1 MAEPAWEVPETLLR
15 PDSAG
20 TFAAECRAAPDWL
33 LYFLLNVGDGDTQLL
48 LLPERD
54 GRRRAVVVDV
64 ATTRKLGRLLESL
77 SAAELLPPLAD
88 ATRLFPLVVGT
99 HPHADHIGG
108 MPEFLRRFGG
118 QVDEYWEPGYRHPS
132 AAFVETMV
140 ALEDADIVHTQPT
153 SGTTRTID
161 GVRLTVLTPGIGL
174 RNRFDTYGVEIN
186 DSSISLKVEY
196 PATRVVEE
204 PDPTDDGSR
213 NRLLVRSPD
222 PWALVL
228 GADAQTT
235 AWAQAAV
242 DFPELHPRSGGAAFS
257 SRAGDERDL
266 MRAHVLKVSHHAS
279 KHGINL
285 ELVER
290 MAPLLALISSVGGGG
305 KYGFPHTL
313 ATEALREA
321 AQPTTSRGTARKPDH
336 VLGIHYTA
344 GLEHHEGG
352 AATPLGS
359 VALMVPPRRGVALR
373 LWRFCDRSQD
383 AMDLALG
390 REMTRLWGP

>member
-1 MAEPAWEVPETLLR
+1 MAEPAWELPDTLLR

-20 TFAAECRAAPDWL
+20 TFPAECRAAPDAL

-48 LLPERD
+48 LLPERA

-64 ATTRKLGRLLESL
+64 ATTGKLGRLLESL
-77 SAAELLPPLAD
+77 AAAGLLPPLAD
-88 ATRLFPLVVGT
+88 AARLFPLVVGT

-140 ALEDADIVHTQPT
+140 ALEDADILHTQPT

-186 DSSISLKVEY
+186 DSSISLKLEH
-196 PATRVVEE
+196 PAARVVEQ
-204 PDPTDDGSR
+204 PDPADDGSR
-213 NRLLVRSPD
+213 NRLLVRSAD

-242 DFPELHPRSGGAAFS
+242 DFPQFHPRSGAGAFAPA
-257 SRAGDERDL
+257 AGGTDDL

-290 MAPLLALISSVGGGG
+290 MAPQLALISSVGGGG
-305 KYGFPHTL
+305 KYGFPHAL

-321 AQPTTSRGTARKPDH
+321 AQPTASRGTVRKPDH
-336 VLGIHYTA
+336 ELGIHYTA
-344 GLEHHEGG
+344 GLEHHDGG

-359 VALMVPPRRGVALR
+359 VALMVPAQRGARLR
-373 LWRFCDRSQD
+373 LWRFGDRSSD
-383 AMDLALG
+383 AVDLARG
-390 REMTRLWGP
+390 REMTRLRVP

>member
-1 MAEPAWEVPETLLR
+1 MAEPAWELPESLLR
-15 PDSAG
+15 PESAG
-20 TFAAECRAAPDWL
+20 TFAAQCRAVPDSL
-33 LYFLLNVGDGDTQLL
+33 LYFLVNVGDGDTQLL
-48 LLPERD
+48 LLPERG
-54 GRRRAVVVDV
+54 GRRRAIVVDV
-64 ATTRKLGRLLESL
+64 ATTRKLGALLESL
-77 SAAELLPPLAD
+77 ATAELLPPLAAAD
-88 ATRLFPLVVGT
+88 RLFALVVGT

-132 AAFVETMV
+132 GAFVETMV
-140 ALEDADIVHTQPT
+140 ALEDAGILHTQPT

-186 DSSISLKVEY
+186 DSSISLKLEY
-196 PATRVVEE
+196 PATRVVER
-204 PDPTDDGSR
+204 PDAADPANL
-213 NRLLVRSPD
+213 NRLPVQSAD

-242 DFPELHPRSGGAAFS
+242 DFPQLHPRADGGAFS
-257 SRAGDERDL
+257 EAADAHDL

-290 MAPLLALISSVGGGG
+290 MAPLVALISSVGGGG
-305 KYGFPHTL
+305 KYGFPHAL

-321 AQPTTSRGTARKPDH
+321 AQPTTSRGTARLPDYQ
-336 VLGIHYTA
+336 LGIHYTA
-344 GLEHHEGG
+344 GLEKHEVGEPS
-352 AATPLGS
+352 PLGS
-359 VALMVPPRRGVALR
+359 VALMVPPRRGAPLR
-373 LWRFCDRSQD
+373 LWRFCDRPQD
-383 AMDLALG
+383 VVDLARG
-390 REMTRLWGP
+390 REMTRLRGP

>member
-1 MAEPAWEVPETLLR
+1 MAEPAWELPETLLR
-15 PDSAG
+15 ADSAG
-20 TFAAECRAAPDWL
+20 TFAEECRAAPDSL

-48 LLPERD
+48 LLPERA

-77 SAAELLPPLAD
+77 SAAELLPPLPD

-140 ALEDADIVHTQPT
+140 ALEDADILHTQPT
-153 SGTTRTID
+153 SGTSRTLD

-186 DSSISLKVEY
+186 DSSISVKLEY

-213 NRLLVRSPD
+213 NRLLVRSAD

-242 DFPELHPRSGGAAFS
+242 DFPQFHPRSGEAAFGP
-257 SRAGDERDL
+257 ATGDQDDL

-290 MAPLLALISSVGGGG
+290 MAPLVALISSVGGGG

-321 AQPTTSRGTARKPDH
+321 AQPTTSGGATRKPDH
-336 VLGIHYTA
+336 QLGIHYTA
-344 GLEHHEGG
+344 GLEHHDAGP
-352 AATPLGS
+352 ATPLGS
-359 VALMVPPRRGVALR
+359 MALMVPPRRGAPLR
-373 LWRFCDRSQD
+373 LWRFGDRSQE
-383 AMDLALG
+383 AVDLALG
-390 REMTRLWGP
+390 REMTRLRGP

>member
-1 MAEPAWEVPETLLR
+1 MTEPAWAVPAALLR

-20 TFAAECRAAPDWL
+20 TFAAECRAAPDSL
-33 LYFLLNVGDGDTQLL
+33 LYFLLNVGDGDTQLV
-48 LLPERD
+48 LLPEHA

-64 ATTRKLGRLLESL
+64 ATTRKLGSLLEAL
-77 SAAELLPPLAD
+77 AAAALLPPLTAP
-88 ATRLFPLVVGT
+88 RLFPLVVGT

-132 AAFVETMV
+132 ATFVETMV
-140 ALEDADIVHTQPT
+140 ALEDAGIVLTQPT

-161 GVRLTVLTPGIGL
+161 SVRVSVLTPGIGL
-174 RNRFDTYGVEIN
+174 RNRFDTYGVDIN
-186 DSSISLKVEY
+186 DSSISVKLEY
-196 PATRVVEE
+196 PAVRVVEQAE
-204 PDPTDDGSR
+204 PGDGGSR
-213 NRLLVRSPD
+213 NRLLVRSAD

-235 AWAQAAV
+235 SWAQAAV
-242 DFPELHPRSGGAAFS
+242 DFPELHRRSGGGPFTGPPRGGA
-257 SRAGDERDL
+257 DL

-290 MAPLLALISSVGGGG
+290 VAPWVALVSSVGGGG
-305 KYGFPHTL
+305 RYGFPHTL

-321 AQPTTSRGTARKPDH
+321 AQPTTSGGKVRKKDH
-336 VLGIHYTA
+336 ELGIHYTA
-344 GLEHHEGG
+344 GLEVHDTG

-359 VALMVPPRRGVALR
+359 VAVMVPARRGAPLR
-373 LWRFCDRSQD
+373 LWRFCDQPQD
-383 AMDLALG
+383 AVDLALG
-390 REMTRLWGP
+390 REVTRLRGP